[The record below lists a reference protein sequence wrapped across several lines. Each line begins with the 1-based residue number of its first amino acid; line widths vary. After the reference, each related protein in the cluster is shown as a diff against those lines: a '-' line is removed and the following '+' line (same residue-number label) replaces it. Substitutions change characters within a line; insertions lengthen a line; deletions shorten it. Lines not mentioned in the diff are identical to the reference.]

1 MSSSESNPGAQPPE
15 TGPRRRRRRA
25 LWFAGLALLAVL
37 ALIGAAASPWS
48 GGDGGSSAT
57 ASPFGVAAQAK
68 PSNGADQLPV
78 SVTKVFGSN
87 IDAKTYGELIAAQ
100 EDQGV
105 DLEGRMTSDLSPI
118 PPRAFVRP
126 TADYIHYSE
135 GWAAKLATQVPALTS
150 ALQSND
156 RAASRRAW
164 SVAYDD
170 YLHLGAV
177 YLEGPVSDLDQR
189 IDGMPLKLAGAS
201 KNPNFTGLHRIE
213 LGLWTG
219 ADPSSLVRYSVMLE
233 HDARKL
239 QNVLPKVQ
247 IEPLD
252 YATRAHEILE
262 DAQRDLMSGT
272 NVRWSGAGVLG
283 TAAGLAATQ
292 EVIGTLVPMLQGRD
306 NTLGQV
312 QVWLGRLQKVL
323 TQVRDEH
330 HGSWPS
336 LAQLSTAQHDQVNGT
351 LAGTLGALSLVPGT
365 LETTTLPNIPSI
377 KATK

>member
-1 MSSSESNPGAQPPE
+1 M
-15 TGPRRRRRRA
+15 
-25 LWFAGLALLAVL
+25 LWIGGLVVLALLVVV
-37 ALIGAAASPWS
+37 GAAASPWS
-48 GGDGGSSAT
+48 DSGSSSSST
-57 ASPFGVAAQAK
+57 KPFGVAAQAK
-68 PSNGADQLPV
+68 PSNDSGELPV

-105 DLEGRMTSDLSPI
+105 DLQGRMTSDLSPI

-135 GWAAKLATQVPALTS
+135 GWAAKLAARVPALTS

-156 RAASRRAW
+156 RAASQRAW
-164 SVAYDD
+164 IVAYDD

-177 YLEGPVSDLDQR
+177 YLQGPVSDLDQR
-189 IDGMPLKLAGAS
+189 IDGMPLKLAGAA
-201 KNPNFTGLHRIE
+201 KDPNFTGLHRIE

-219 ADPSSLVRYSVMLE
+219 AAPSSLVRYSVMLE
-233 HDARKL
+233 QDAQKL
-239 QNVLPKVQ
+239 QHVLPKVQ
-247 IEPLD
+247 IDPLD

-262 DAQRDLMSGT
+262 DAQRDLMSGMD
-272 NVRWSGAGVLG
+272 VRWSGAGVLG

-323 TQVRDEH
+323 AQVRDEH
-330 HGSWPS
+330 DSNWPS
-336 LAQLSTAQHDQVNGT
+336 LYQLTTAQHDQVNGT